1 MCCCCYYSPPT
12 PTLSHSLRLSHT
24 GTCDPNEYVQ
34 LAKREE
40 CEEACRSDNED
51 KVDAEMKTVL
61 VFGNDMAA
69 ENVAYLMLLF
79 EAVSAIGL
87 IVFTVWLTAK
97 VTEEAQRYV
106 PALTFFSFR
115 LANLTNLPQTRSDD
129 NTASPAD
136 YTVFVRNL
144 PPSATEAEIRSF
156 FSERYDL

>member
-1 MCCCCYYSPPT
+1 MSDIIVRSRFPSAPLPLLLLLLLRRPCAAAATTVLPLLLLLTHSLG
-12 PTLSHSLRLSHT
+12 LSHK

-106 PALTFFSFR
+106 PALTFW
-115 LANLTNLPQTRSDD
+115 
-129 NTASPAD
+129 
-136 YTVFVRNL
+136 
-144 PPSATEAEIRSF
+144 
-156 FSERYDL
+156 